1 MKNTIGKQLS
11 ERSTWQEQAQLRL
24 KEGVL
29 ILLAVLC
36 IYLWMVLLTF
46 NANDPGFTQS
56 IGQIDAVDNAGGQIG
71 AWIADVL
78 FSVLGYFAW
87 LFPLVLM
94 LKTVLVFQNRYEPV
108 VWNGWLF
115 ALRAFGFVLL
125 LCSGAALAHVHFPV
139 SETVHKN
146 FNILGRELGGALI
159 QVLNI
164 QGATLLLLACF
175 LFSLT
180 DRKSVV

>member
-1 MKNTIGKQLS
+1 MKNPTQTQTSDKH
-11 ERSTWQEQAQLRL
+11 TWQEQAQLRL

-46 NANDPGFTQS
+46 DVNDPGFTQS
-56 IGQIDAVDNAGGQIG
+56 VSQQDTANNAGGQIG

-94 LKTVLVFQNRYEPV
+94 LKTVLVFQNRYQPM

-115 ALRAFGFVLL
+115 ALRAFGFILL
-125 LCSGAALAHVHFPV
+125 LCSGAALTHVHFRYLKLLRR
-139 SETVHKN
+139 T
-146 FNILGRELGGALI
+146 LI
-159 QVLNI
+159 S
-164 QGATLLLLACF
+164 LA
-175 LFSLT
+175 
-180 DRKSVV
+180 KPWVKP